1 MSVKNP
7 PKVVLHI
14 DDDPDDRLLVSLAIQ
29 SIDPS
34 MILQEAKD
42 GRKAIEFLNQA
53 KLFGD
58 LPCLIILDL
67 NMPVMNGYE
76 TFKEIRKDA
85 VLCDIPIVIFT
96 TSFHKDDLH
105 HWAKENVALIT
116 KPAEFDWFTES
127 VKKILTHC
135 ARK

>member
-1 MSVKNP
+1 MKNQ

-14 DDDPDDRLLVSLAIQ
+14 DDDPDDRLLVNLAIQ

-34 MILQEAKD
+34 MILREAKD

-76 TFKEIRKDA
+76 TFKEIRKDDILSA
-85 VLCDIPIVIFT
+85 IPIVIFT
-96 TSFHKDDLH
+96 TSFHKDDLI
-105 HWAKENVALIT
+105 HWAKENIALIT
-116 KPAEFDWFTES
+116 KPAQFDLFIES

-135 ARK
+135 SNE

>member
-1 MSVKNP
+1 MKNEP
-7 PKVVLHI
+7 RIVLHI
-14 DDDPDDRLLVSLAIQ
+14 DDDPDDRLLVSMAIQ

-34 MILQEAKD
+34 MILREAKD
-42 GRKAIEFLNQA
+42 GMKAIEFLDQA

-76 TFKEIRKDA
+76 TYKEIRKDD
-85 VLCDIPIVIFT
+85 VLSAIPIVIFT
-96 TSFHKDDLH
+96 TSFDKKDQV
-105 HWAKENVALIT
+105 HWARENVALIV
-116 KPAEFDWFTES
+116 KPAQYDDFVEN

-135 ARK
+135 ARE

>member
-1 MSVKNP
+1 MSVKNE

-34 MILQEAKD
+34 LILREAKD
-42 GRKAIEFLNQA
+42 GKKAIDFLNQA

-58 LPCLIILDL
+58 LPGLIILDL

-76 TFKEIRKDA
+76 TYKEIRKDDILSA
-85 VLCDIPIVIFT
+85 IPIVIFT
-96 TSFHKDDLH
+96 TSFHKNDLR
-105 HWAKENVALIT
+105 HWAQENVALVT
-116 KPAEFDWFTES
+116 KPAQYDEFVEN
-127 VKKILTHC
+127 VKKIL
-135 ARK
+135 AYRSMK

>member
-1 MSVKNP
+1 MSMKKQ

-58 LPCLIILDL
+58 LPGLIILDL

-76 TFKEIRKDA
+76 TYKEIEKDDILSA
-85 VLCDIPIVIFT
+85 IPIVIFT
-96 TSFHKDDLH
+96 TSFNQQDLH
-105 HWAKENVALIT
+105 HWEQENVALMT
-116 KPAEFDWFTES
+116 KPAEYDKFVES

-135 ARK
+135 SMK